1 MSETLPTIVDKL
13 IEGYKVDVLKTLSLV
28 NSLVMPTPL
37 GVPLTFNVSSL
48 ALLKVDGR
56 VQLHNVRSWSEL
68 VRRRSLSDD
77 IKLDVNIHPRFA
89 NSDWSMHSC
98 KALTE
103 LKFKPVPR
111 LRTMHF
117 DINAHH
123 VLRFPVI
130 FIFLHHI
137 LVAVHNKSY
146 STQ

>member
-89 NSDWSMHSC
+89 NSD
-98 KALTE
+98 
-103 LKFKPVPR
+103 
-111 LRTMHF
+111 
-117 DINAHH
+117 
-123 VLRFPVI
+123 
-130 FIFLHHI
+130 
-137 LVAVHNKSY
+137 
-146 STQ
+146 